1 MIWLLPKGDLLTTHL
16 PLAAALGQEQ
26 VSHQLS
32 NLSIKEI
39 SEKKATPMVGAG
51 LTDSLPHGSINGK
64 NLLLEGDSFPETA

>member
-1 MIWLLPKGDLLTTHL
+1 MIWLLPKGDLPTTHL

-26 VSHQLS
+26 ISHRLS

-51 LTDSLPHGSINGK
+51 LTDSLLHRPINGK
-64 NLLLEGDSFPETA
+64 NLPLQGDSFPETA